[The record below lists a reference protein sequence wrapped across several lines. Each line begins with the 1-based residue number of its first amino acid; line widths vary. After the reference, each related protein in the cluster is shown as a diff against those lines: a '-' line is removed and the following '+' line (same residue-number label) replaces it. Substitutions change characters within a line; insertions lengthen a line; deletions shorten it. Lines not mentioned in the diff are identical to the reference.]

1 VDTSIKHLNKNEFTL
16 TFDLDWCK
24 DAELEF
30 VLNKLDEHSIKGALF
45 FVTHKNLLTESIQ
58 SRGHKIGIHPNFSI
72 NSTHGNSEEAVLEY
86 FLNNFKDIEFIRTH
100 GLYFSTKTMVN
111 ILKTIKSIKWDLSN
125 LEPNSPIRFSKFEY
139 AHAKCFRINFNWED
153 DQFLYSNPKNFEI
166 KPEYFKIYNFH
177 PTHIFNNTNSM
188 ESYLNGQINVSSNT
202 EQQGIRTYFLNLM
215 QFSQYHLPIEKLIS
229 FVDTTLV
236 D

>member
-1 VDTSIKHLNKNEFTL
+1 METSIKNLNKNQFTL
-16 TFDLDWCK
+16 TFDLDWCQ

-45 FVTHKNLLTESIQ
+45 FVTHKNSLIESIP
-58 SRGHKIGIHPNFSI
+58 SRGHKIGIHPNFDI
-72 NSTHGNSEEAVLEY
+72 DSTHGNTEEAVLEY

-100 GLYFSTKTMVN
+100 GLYFRTKTMVN

-139 AHAKCFRINFNWED
+139 DSTKCFRINFNWED
-153 DQFLYSNPKNFEI
+153 DQFLFSNPRNYEI
-166 KPEYFKIYNFH
+166 KPDYFKIYNFH
-177 PTHIFNNTNSM
+177 PTHIFNNTKSM
-188 ESYLNGQINVSSNT
+188 ESYLKREFDISSLT
-202 EQQGIRTYFLNLM
+202 EQEGIGTYFLNLL
-215 QFSQYHLPIEKLIS
+215 QFSQYHLPIEKLVS
-229 FVDTTLV
+229 FIDTTLI